1 MGRGRGLLDELA
13 AAPWPVGVVAGLAGF
28 ALIRHGLPAWFSDR
42 PGVLAQVFAQGNPL
56 AALAWIVL
64 GACWLAAFGSWL
76 GARRRRRLLD
86 TRTGLDSIA
95 ALGWRDFERLVGEAF
110 RRDGYRIEET
120 GLGGADGGI
129 DLVLT
134 RDGRRI
140 LVQCKRWQR
149 SKVPVGVVR
158 EMYGLLAHHRA
169 DEVRIATLGGYT
181 RSAARFAEGKPIVL
195 IDGDTLVAMVRDAQ
209 APRRERG
216 APASVQDH
224 VPVQD
229 PAPLAASPTQI
240 DTPIAT
246 RHESAPG
253 FAPMDQQAPPCPRC
267 RTPMVE
273 RENRWTGDLFWGCA
287 AYPRCRGTR

>member
-13 AAPWPVGVVAGLAGF
+13 AAPWPVGVVAGIAGF
-28 ALIRHGLPAWFSDR
+28 ALIRHGLPAWFADR
-42 PGVLAQVFAQGNPL
+42 PGLVAEVFAQGNPL

-64 GACWLAAFGSWL
+64 GACWLAALGSWL

-110 RRDGYRIEET
+110 RREGYRIEET

-129 DLVLT
+129 DLVLA

-149 SKVPVGVVR
+149 SKVPASVVR

-181 RSAARFAEGKPIVL
+181 RSAARFADGKPIVL
-195 IDGDTLVAMVRDAQ
+195 IDGDALLAMVRDAQ
-209 APRRERG
+209 APRRERV
-216 APASVQDH
+216 APASVHQ
-224 VPVQD
+224 
-229 PAPLAASPTQI
+229 PAPPTASPASI
-240 DTPIAT
+240 DSPIDPPLDTPHAP
-246 RHESAPG
+246 APG
-253 FAPMDQQAPPCPRC
+253 LAPLDQAAPACPRC

-273 RENRWTGDLFWGCA
+273 RENRWTGDVFWGCA